1 MSKEFTP
8 APKYLNFTFWS
19 QTNNGTIGGVSET
32 SWEIIDSQ
40 NNPIYTWNNLPP
52 NTQFKDT
59 INLSDGCY
67 TFKVTDIDN
76 DGLDFWGN
84 NDGGGMLR
92 FKDFNPS
99 LTPRRHL
106 GHIITGLK
114 LLSLILDRLF
124 IMSF

>member
-1 MSKEFTP
+1 M
-8 APKYLNFTFWS
+8 L

-40 NNPIYTWNNLPP
+40 NNPINELRTKPP
-52 NTQFKDT
+52 QTQFKDT

-92 FKDFNPS
+92 FRS
-99 LTPRRHL
+99 TSTLH
-106 GHIITGLK
+106 
-114 LLSLILDRLF
+114 
-124 IMSF
+124 